1 MIQSSDIDV
10 EEFNFARLC
19 PSPMP
24 SSTTKDSGDDST
36 DFAFCFSGHSQ
47 VPADVLFDG
56 GKIRPLKLLPRSQYQ
71 HHIAT
76 YSPRSPKRML
86 TKSVLVAPHHNNTY
100 YNDYPILV
108 TKPEEQRE
116 QQPVLPV
123 LVKQTS
129 KDTTSSTTSTIFSSS
144 SSSSIW
150 SRRWKLTDLFMSLGS
165 PSDKNVTNKHDSAS
179 IMTSHKK
186 DTNEWSFR
194 SESSSKSGSSSSRG
208 GACRRKGRVS
218 AHEWHY
224 KQNRA
229 AAEEM
234 RRKTFL
240 PYKKS
245 LLGCI
250 DVDTS
255 GVLEF
260 SRGNGVEITC

>member
-1 MIQSSDIDV
+1 MEVIIQSSESGAED
-10 EEFNFARLC
+10 FNFARVC

-24 SSTTKDSGDDST
+24 SSTTEDCSDST
-36 DFAFCFSGHSQ
+36 DFAFCFSGHLQ

-71 HHIAT
+71 HNIAT
-76 YSPRSPKRML
+76 YSPRSPRSPKRML
-86 TKSVLVAPHHNNTY
+86 TKSVLEPPQHEKTY
-100 YNDYPILV
+100 Y
-108 TKPEEQRE
+108 TEEHEEQ
-116 QQPVLPV
+116 PLPL

-129 KDTTSSTTSTIFSSS
+129 KDTTSSSLGSSS

-150 SRRWKLTDLFMSLGS
+150 SRRWKLTDLFMPLGS
-165 PSDKNVTNKHDSAS
+165 SSKNDSAS
-179 IMTSHKK
+179 IKTSHKK

-194 SESSSKSGSSSSRG
+194 SESSSKSGSSSRG

-260 SRGNGVEITC
+260 SRRHGVEITC

>member
-1 MIQSSDIDV
+1 MIQSSQSGA

-24 SSTTKDSGDDST
+24 SSTTKGCSEST
-36 DFAFCFSGHSQ
+36 DFAFCFTGHLQ

-56 GKIRPLKLLPRSQYQ
+56 GKIRPLKLLPRSHCQ
-71 HHIAT
+71 HNIAT
-76 YSPRSPKRML
+76 YSPRSPRSPKRLLM
-86 TKSVLVAPHHNNTY
+86 KSVLVAPQHEKTY
-100 YNDYPILV
+100 YGDYPLL
-108 TKPEEQRE
+108 TKPTEEQEEE
-116 QQPVLPV
+116 QQLPV
-123 LVKQTS
+123 LVKQIS
-129 KDTTSSTTSTIFSSS
+129 KDK

-150 SRRWKLTDLFMSLGS
+150 SRRWKLTDLFMYLGS
-165 PSDKNVTNKHDSAS
+165 SSKDDSAS
-179 IMTSHKK
+179 IMRSQKK

-194 SESSSKSGSSSSRG
+194 SESSSKSGSSSRG

-260 SRGNGVEITC
+260 SRGRGVEITC

>member
-1 MIQSSDIDV
+1 MEVVMIQSSETGA
-10 EEFNFARLC
+10 EEFNFARLVPC
-19 PSPMP
+19 PMASK
-24 SSTTKDSGDDST
+24 STNDFSDSI
-36 DFAFCFSGHSQ
+36 DFAFGFSGHLQ

-71 HHIAT
+71 QNIAT
-76 YSPRSPKRML
+76 NSPRSPRSPKRML
-86 TKSVLVAPHHNNTY
+86 TKSVLVAPQPEKTFFS
-100 YNDYPILV
+100 DYPLV
-108 TKPEEQRE
+108 AKPKE
-116 QQPVLPV
+116 QQPLPV
-123 LVKQTS
+123 LEKQTS
-129 KDTTSSTTSTIFSSS
+129 KDTTSSSSSSIFSSS
-144 SSSSIW
+144 IW
-150 SRRWKLTDLFMSLGS
+150 WRRWKLTDLFMSLGS
-165 PSDKNVTNKHDSAS
+165 CSEKNVTNKDDSAS

-194 SESSSKSGSSSSRG
+194 SESSSKSGSSSRG

-240 PYKKS
+240 PYKKN

-250 DVDTS
+250 DVDTL

-260 SRGNGVEITC
+260 SRGYGVESTC